1 MIAKIESSRITRV
14 IIWLNQI
21 IYIFKNSWTEG
32 FPYGLVVKNLPAYA
46 GDMGSI
52 PGPGQ
57 LGPCAIIRRPFA

>member
-1 MIAKIESSRITRV
+1 MIAKIESSRTTRV

-21 IYIFKNSWTEG
+21 IYIFKNSWTAG

-52 PGPGQ
+52 PGRGQ
-57 LGPCAIIRRPFA
+57 PSLCARIWRPFA